1 MKKSIAVLMLG
12 SALLLPNN
20 TSVEASQLD
29 NNGLVQK
36 AQNVQVYVLKGQVPT
51 MQFTKYIDG
60 LDVGQIYKLVK
71 SSDKH
76 RWVSTPQKDKKVT
89 EVDQAKPVEKPSTDK
104 PVKDPAPKP
113 TPAPEAKPAPT
124 PAPTPAPAPEAKP
137 APTQH
142 QQNQHQHQKNRLS
155 QYRQHQMHPF
165 LQSSKRFLT

>member
-51 MQFTKYIDG
+51 IQFTNYIDG

-124 PAPTPAPAPEAKP
+124 PTPAPEAKP
-137 APTQH
+137 A
-142 QQNQHQHQKNRLS
+142 HQHRPQNHQHLQKNRLS
-155 QYRQHQMHPF
+155 QFRQHQMHPF

>member
-51 MQFTKYIDG
+51 IQFTKYIDG

-124 PAPTPAPAPEAKP
+124 PAPAPEAKP
-137 APTQH
+137 GTNASTGSGSKTGT
-142 QQNQHQHQKNRLS
+142 NANT
-155 QYRQHQMHPF
+155 
-165 LQSSKRFLT
+165 SSRKTG